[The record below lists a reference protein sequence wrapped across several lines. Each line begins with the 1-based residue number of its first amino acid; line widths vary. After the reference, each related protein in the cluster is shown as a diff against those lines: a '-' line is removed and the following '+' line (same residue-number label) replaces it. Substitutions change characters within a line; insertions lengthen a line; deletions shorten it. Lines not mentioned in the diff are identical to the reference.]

1 MNGQTDMSALHEQAS
16 ICHYGRAITPF
27 IFLTF
32 WYFCFFVFVLLGL
45 GQGRK
50 RDRHTRVYVGKHRGY
65 RDLEELSPKSLH
77 R

>member
-32 WYFCFFVFVLLGL
+32 WYFCFFVFVLLGVGW
-45 GQGRK
+45 GQFTFLQCFLLRPIKGRE
-50 RDRHTRVYVGKHRGY
+50 RRVAHRGP
-65 RDLEELSPKSLH
+65 S
-77 R
+77 